1 MSDHVLRIE
10 DLHVEFKVYE
20 GRLKVLNGV
29 NMDVGPGARV
39 GLVGEAGCGKTTT
52 MRCVLGILQ
61 SPPGRITN
69 GTILFH
75 DRDVLKMSQANLQRM
90 RGGGISMIFQDPVA
104 ALNPVFTIGDQL
116 TSVIRYAVTK
126 KMDNKEIKRR
136 AIKALA
142 DVQLP
147 DPDRM
152 YTSYPVQLSGG
163 MRQRVCIAMA
173 LATEPELMIADE
185 PTTALD
191 VTIQAQVL
199 HLLNELV
206 EARSTSIIF
215 ITHSLG
221 VVKEMADWVYVM
233 YAGNIVEGGRKET
246 LFGNPLHPYTLGL
259 MGALPKL
266 TGGGIA
272 EGIPGRIPDYLVH
285 EIGTRRGRRN
295 TVIELLKQVELPAD
309 YLFKSPH
316 MLGGGERQMVAIARA
331 LATDPRLMILDEP
344 TSALDVSIQAKIIN
358 MLCGFQEEMNL
369 TYLFITHDLSLMRNV
384 ASRVAIMYLG
394 KVYELAP
401 TDEFFERPLQP
412 YTKMLLSSIPVVL
425 PEEEAIKPSL
435 IVSEG
440 EIPSPVNVPPG
451 CGFHTRCPETVSY
464 TCAEP
469 ITAEIADAGKE

>member
-1 MSDHVLRIE
+1 MSNYVLRIA

-20 GRLKVLNGV
+20 GCLKVLNGV
-29 NMDVGPGARV
+29 SMDVGPGARV

-61 SPPGRITN
+61 SPPGRISN
-69 GTILFH
+69 GSIVFH
-75 DRDVLKMSQANLQRM
+75 DRDVLKMSQASLQRM

-116 TSVIRYAVTK
+116 TSVIRYAATK
-126 KMDNKEIKRR
+126 KMDRKEIRRR
-136 AIKALA
+136 AIKALG

-152 YTSYPVQLSGG
+152 YASYPVQLSGG

-199 HLLNELV
+199 RLLNELV

-221 VVKEMADWVYVM
+221 VVKEMADWVCVM
-233 YAGNIVEGGRKET
+233 YAGNIVEGGAKET

-266 TGGGIA
+266 TGGGMA
-272 EGIPGRIPDYLVH
+272 EGIQGRIPDYLNPPTGCRFNPRCSREL
-285 EIGTRRGRRN
+285 EIC
-295 TVIELLKQVELPAD
+295 
-309 YLFKSPH
+309 S
-316 MLGGGERQMVAIARA
+316 GER
-331 LATDPRLMILDEP
+331 P
-344 TSALDVSIQAKIIN
+344 
-358 MLCGFQEEMNL
+358 
-369 TYLFITHDLSLMRNV
+369 
-384 ASRVAIMYLG
+384 
-394 KVYELAP
+394 
-401 TDEFFERPLQP
+401 
-412 YTKMLLSSIPVVL
+412 
-425 PEEEAIKPSL
+425 
-435 IVSEG
+435 
-440 EIPSPVNVPPG
+440 
-451 CGFHTRCPETVSY
+451 GFHEV
-464 TCAEP
+464 EP
-469 ITAEIADAGKE
+469 AHHVACYLHGEGADVE

>member
-1 MSDHVLRIE
+1 MTEYVLRISN
-10 DLHVEFKVYE
+10 LHVQFKVYE

-61 SPPGRITN
+61 SPPGRITE
-69 GTILFH
+69 GSILFH
-75 DRDVLKMSQANLQRM
+75 GRDVLKMSQASLQRI

-104 ALNPVFTIGDQL
+104 ALNPVFTVGDQL
-116 TSVIRYAVTK
+116 TSVIRHAASRK
-126 KMDNKEIKRR
+126 RDGREIRRR

-152 YTSYPVQLSGG
+152 FASYPVQLSGG

-173 LATEPELMIADE
+173 LATESELMIADE

-199 HLLNELV
+199 RLLNELV
-206 EARSTSIIF
+206 EERSTSVIF

-233 YAGNIVEGGRKET
+233 YAGSIVEGAKKQA
-246 LFGNPLHPYTLGL
+246 LFEEPLHPYTVGL

-272 EGIPGRIPDYLVH
+272 EGIAGRIPDYLNPPT
-285 EIGTRRGRRN
+285 GCRFNPRC
-295 TVIELLKQVELPAD
+295 
-309 YLFKSPH
+309 PH
-316 MLGGGERQMVAIARA
+316 VMDVCSGERPELREAGLDHHVA
-331 LATDPRLMILDEP
+331 
-344 TSALDVSIQAKIIN
+344 
-358 MLCGFQEEMNL
+358 C
-369 TYLFITHDLSLMRNV
+369 YLYKGD
-384 ASRVAIMYLG
+384 
-394 KVYELAP
+394 
-401 TDEFFERPLQP
+401 
-412 YTKMLLSSIPVVL
+412 
-425 PEEEAIKPSL
+425 
-435 IVSEG
+435 
-440 EIPSPVNVPPG
+440 
-451 CGFHTRCPETVSY
+451 
-464 TCAEP
+464 
-469 ITAEIADAGKE
+469 ADAR

>member
-1 MSDHVLRIE
+1 MSDHVLQIE

-29 NMDVGPGARV
+29 NIDVGPGARV

-116 TSVIRYAVTK
+116 TSVIRYAATK
-126 KMDNKEIKRR
+126 KMGKKEIQRR

-199 HLLNELV
+199 RLLNELV

-272 EGIPGRIPDYLVH
+272 EGIPGRIPDYLNPPTGCRFNPRCPRAL
-285 EIGTRRGRRN
+285 EIC
-295 TVIELLKQVELPAD
+295 
-309 YLFKSPH
+309 S
-316 MLGGGERQMVAIARA
+316 GERPGFHEV
-331 LATDPRLMILDEP
+331 EP
-344 TSALDVSIQAKIIN
+344 A
-358 MLCGFQEEMNL
+358 
-369 TYLFITHDLSLMRNV
+369 H
-384 ASRVAIMYLG
+384 RVACYLYG
-394 KVYELAP
+394 G
-401 TDEFFERPLQP
+401 D
-412 YTKMLLSSIPVVL
+412 
-425 PEEEAIKPSL
+425 
-435 IVSEG
+435 
-440 EIPSPVNVPPG
+440 
-451 CGFHTRCPETVSY
+451 
-464 TCAEP
+464 
-469 ITAEIADAGKE
+469 ADVE

>member
-1 MSDHVLRIE
+1 MTEHVLQIS

-29 NMDVGPGARV
+29 DMDVEPGARV

-61 SPPGRITN
+61 SPPGRITD

-75 DRDVLKMSQANLQRM
+75 GRDILKMSQANLQRI
-90 RGGGISMIFQDPVA
+90 RGGGVSMIFQDPVA
-104 ALNPVFTIGDQL
+104 ALNPVFTVGDQL
-116 TSVIRYAVTK
+116 TSVIRYAASK
-126 KMDNKEIKRR
+126 KMDKKEIRRR
-136 AIKALA
+136 AVKALA

-199 HLLNELV
+199 RLLSELV
-206 EARSTSIIF
+206 EERSTSVIF

-233 YAGNIVEGGRKET
+233 YAGNIVEGAKKEI
-246 LFGNPLHPYTLGL
+246 LFEKPLHPYTLGL

-272 EGIPGRIPDYLVH
+272 EGIQGRIPDYL
-285 EIGTRRGRRN
+285 N
-295 TVIELLKQVELPAD
+295 PPAGCR
-309 YLFKSPH
+309 FNPRCSRVMGKC
-316 MLGGGERQMVAIARA
+316 GGERPGFLEV
-331 LATDPRLMILDEP
+331 EP
-344 TSALDVSIQAKIIN
+344 D
-358 MLCGFQEEMNL
+358 
-369 TYLFITHDLSLMRNV
+369 H
-384 ASRVAIMYLG
+384 RVACYLYG
-394 KVYELAP
+394 
-401 TDEFFERPLQP
+401 
-412 YTKMLLSSIPVVL
+412 
-425 PEEEAIKPSL
+425 
-435 IVSEG
+435 EG
-440 EIPSPVNVPPG
+440 DDVE
-451 CGFHTRCPETVSY
+451 
-464 TCAEP
+464 
-469 ITAEIADAGKE
+469 